1 MEFTMTNWDF
11 LIRDPFIKKA
21 ADALRA
27 LDLPIMG
34 IETYYD
40 DDFSVIESVC
50 DFFGFEFESDAD
62 GIHMVNFFDG
72 IGGVASIDLMEKVFK
87 AISRAVEPGSFIE
100 FSDDGEL
107 VRYVFLY
114 DVVEKW
120 SVPHVLF
127 KKKEAI

>member
-1 MEFTMTNWDF
+1 MVMTNWDF

-21 ADALRA
+21 ADALCA
-27 LDLPIMG
+27 LDLPTA

-40 DDFSVIESVC
+40 DDDFSVIASVC
-50 DFFGFEFESDAD
+50 DFFGFEIESDTD
-62 GIHMVNFFDG
+62 GIHMVDFFDG

-100 FSDDGEL
+100 FSDEGEL
-107 VRYVFLY
+107 IRYVFLY